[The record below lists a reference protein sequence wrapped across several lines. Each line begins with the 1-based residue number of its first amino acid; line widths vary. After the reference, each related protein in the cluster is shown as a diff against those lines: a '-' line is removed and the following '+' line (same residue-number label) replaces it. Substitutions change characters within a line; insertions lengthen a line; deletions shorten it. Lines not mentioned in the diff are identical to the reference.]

1 MSIEKVREYF
11 KKYGIENKII
21 EFDGDTSTVTL
32 AAKCLGVTDGE
43 IAKSLSFKVN
53 DEPILVI
60 AKGDARIDNKK
71 YKDYFKVKA
80 KMLSFDE
87 VEELIG
93 HKVGGVCPFAIKEN
107 VKVYRNVQAVVVE
120 EAEKKAEA
128 VIKAQEENTKKTA
141 KPVLILAAAGAIAA
155 VANLVVQ
162 ILNIMGIFIY

>member
-53 DEPILVI
+53 DEPILII

-107 VKVYRNVQAVVVE
+107 VKVYLDISLKEYEFVYPACGSSHSCIKLSIEEMEKYSGYIEWVDVCKTLETEVE
-120 EAEKKAEA
+120 
-128 VIKAQEENTKKTA
+128 
-141 KPVLILAAAGAIAA
+141 
-155 VANLVVQ
+155 
-162 ILNIMGIFIY
+162 M